1 MKGRLIERCRPL
13 PTPCFGKDIV
23 GTAPNEM
30 NRLSP
35 LAKQI
40 KMQSLPRTVAA
51 CIIIERNRE
60 RESSQPVIRLVRKPF
75 ERSDIGIVNTFA
87 NGRWKIR
94 CATRD

>member
-51 CIIIERNRE
+51 
-60 RESSQPVIRLVRKPF
+60 
-75 ERSDIGIVNTFA
+75 
-87 NGRWKIR
+87 
-94 CATRD
+94 